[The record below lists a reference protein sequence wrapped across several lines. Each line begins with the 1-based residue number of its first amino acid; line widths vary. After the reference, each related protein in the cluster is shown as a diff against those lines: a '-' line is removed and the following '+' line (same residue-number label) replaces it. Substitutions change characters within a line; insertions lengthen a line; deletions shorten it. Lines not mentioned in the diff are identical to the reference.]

1 MRHPPPS
8 AALPASVARSPDRSP
23 RPAGRRA
30 DHGFTLTEL
39 MVTGAILTTMAAI
52 ATPLFTKDNRAADG
66 RSFALDAAREL
77 QKCKVEAVTTR
88 LPIRVFVFSDRLEI
102 RPWLR
107 GARAG
112 APPTAPSAT
121 APLLRTLA
129 APSNVQLTDVVP
141 PGTSPAAPLGPTTA
155 KSVDFLS
162 QGMAQL
168 VGQPTPTGA
177 SIFLQNNDLPSSHP
191 DYDYRLDVTAL
202 TAFVKATP
210 Q

>member
-1 MRHPPPS
+1 
-8 AALPASVARSPDRSP
+8 
-23 RPAGRRA
+23 
-30 DHGFTLTEL
+30 

-66 RSFALDAAREL
+66 RGFALDAAREL

-102 RPWLR
+102 RPWQR

-112 APPTAPSAT
+112 APPTPPSAT

-129 APSNVQLTDVVP
+129 APGSVQLTDVVP
-141 PGTSPAAPLGPTTA
+141 PGTNPAAPLTPATP

-162 QGMAQL
+162 QGTAQL

-210 Q
+210 R